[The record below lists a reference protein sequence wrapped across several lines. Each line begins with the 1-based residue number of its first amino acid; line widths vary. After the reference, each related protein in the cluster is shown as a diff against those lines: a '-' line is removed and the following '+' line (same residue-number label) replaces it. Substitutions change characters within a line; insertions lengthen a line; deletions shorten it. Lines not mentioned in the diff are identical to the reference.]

1 MDSLNGNDD
10 NKYNLS
16 IIDLGKCEKLLKEE
30 NDIDEEIQL
39 IVFKFEKL
47 TSQASEKNVQYE
59 IYAPNTTQKL
69 DLSICQSTSID
80 LYIPIALSEETQSLY
95 SQLSN
100 QGYDLF
106 NENDSFYQDVCATY
120 TSENGTDV
128 LLSDRQSDF
137 YDTSENTCQANCQYS
152 AYLSDSQY
160 LKCECDVVN
169 DNIDTQEPEK
179 FTGEVIITSFYNVL
193 KYSNL
198 GVLKCYKLVFDL
210 SVLTNNYGS
219 IIVMVYFLPYFICLL
234 VFIFKEITPLKID
247 VSKLLLKMPLSGQNN
262 GQHFNNSII
271 HNKNKV
277 TNDNRNSNLEKNK
290 NKETKQNNI
299 KLKNNKNEN
308 KNKNEINKNKKSN
321 KSNNKS
327 NKSTKSNKSNNKDID
342 NKDNKNHQKKND
354 TKNKKTKFKKL
365 ASPPTK
371 RKNGQKY
378 TGKESEGIKLYQRKK
393 NKNKSQKTFNSKLD
407 NVSIT
412 IHKTQS
418 LNSKRRFV
426 ETRNNDELNYFK
438 KMNVEKKTNNKK
450 EKKGNMNKKEEEK
463 LSDFELN
470 DLEYLEAIELDKR
483 QFGQI
488 YWATLK
494 REHIILFTFF
504 SWNDYNIIYVKIARF
519 IFLIVTDMAMNVIF
533 FTDDSMHKLYL
544 NYGEY
549 DFVQQI
555 PQIIYSTAIS
565 QLLEVFLC
573 FLSLTDKYFYEIK
586 SIKNDK
592 HRNDIIFRIFR
603 CIKIKLII
611 FFVFTFILFAF
622 YWYFVSAFCAVY
634 QNTQTTYIKD
644 SVSSY
649 LTGLL
654 YPLALYLIPSSLR
667 MLSFFDSK
675 KKRLK
680 IIYKLSDIIPFF

>member
-1 MDSLNGNDD
+1 MDSLNGNDK
-10 NKYNLS
+10 NEYNLS

-30 NDIDEEIQL
+30 NGIAEETEL
-39 IVFKFEKL
+39 IIFKFEKL
-47 TSQASEKNVQYE
+47 SAQASEKNVQYE
-59 IYAPNTTQKL
+59 IYNPNTKEQL
-69 DLSICQSTSID
+69 DLSICESTSID
-80 LYIPIALSEETQSLY
+80 LYIPVTLSKETQSLY
-95 SQLSN
+95 SQLSE

-106 NENDSFYQDVCATY
+106 NENDSFYQDVCAKY

-137 YDTSENTCQANCQYS
+137 YNTSETTCQANCQYS

-169 DNIDTQEPEK
+169 ENIDTEEPEK
-179 FTGEVIITSFYNVL
+179 FTGEVIFTSFYNVL
-193 KYSNL
+193 KYSNF

-210 SVLTNNYGS
+210 NALTNNYGS
-219 IIVMVYFLPYFICLL
+219 IIVMVYFIPYFICLL
-234 VFIFKEITPLKID
+234 VFAFKEITPLKID
-247 VSKLLLKMPLSGQNN
+247 VSKLLLKIPLSRQNN
-262 GQHFNNSII
+262 SKHLNNYII
-271 HNKNKV
+271 NNKNKV
-277 TNDNRNSNLEKNK
+277 TNNNRNINLKK
-290 NKETKQNNI
+290 NKETKQNKI

-308 KNKNEINKNKKSN
+308 GNEKNKNKKSR
-321 KSNNKS
+321 
-327 NKSTKSNKSNNKDID
+327 KSTKSNNKNIINN
-342 NKDNKNHQKKND
+342 NNKNHHKKTD
-354 TKNKKTKFKKL
+354 TKNKKEKNKKL
-365 ASPPTK
+365 ASPPK
-371 RKNGQKY
+371 KNKDGQKY
-378 TGKESEGIKLYQRKK
+378 SGKESEGINLYQRKG
-393 NKNKSQKTFNSKLD
+393 NKKIFNSKLD
-407 NVSIT
+407 SISVT

-418 LNSKRRFV
+418 LNSKRRFE
-426 ETRNNDELNYFK
+426 ETHNDVDLNYLQ
-438 KMNVEKKTNNKK
+438 KMNIKKKANNRK
-450 EKKGNMNKKEEEK
+450 EKKENMDKKEEKK
-463 LSDFELN
+463 LTDFELN
-470 DLEYLEAIELDKR
+470 DLEYLDAIELDKR
-483 QFGQI
+483 NFGQI

-533 FTDDSMHKLYL
+533 FSDDSMHKLYL
-544 NYGEY
+544 NYGKY

-586 SIKNDK
+586 NLKNDK
-592 HRNDIIFRIFR
+592 NINNLIFRIFR

-622 YWYFVSAFCAVY
+622 YWYFISAFCAVY

-654 YPLALYLIPSSLR
+654 YPIALYLIPASLR